1 MDLLKAEIAKKRS
14 YLESNNLVGDNKYF
28 KRSALR
34 EQEEKEYLAKSKR
47 NKDNS
52 EEQIDS
58 SWFNKNEE
66 ENLLL
71 KKFEERSREE
81 REKGKLM
88 PRKEVVR
95 ILRERNQPIR
105 LFGESDYDTFQ
116 RLKRLQLLEPESK
129 GMRND
134 LIAALDKVDD
144 AEDEEFYSS
153 GRGRTA
159 ADAQSGDTPVSDVKT
174 KETVLD
180 AEEIERMKM
189 DLARFVVYREGT
201 ATDDAT
207 STVVAISK
215 LTPVTIT
222 AELEEGFREKVTDHV
237 LRYLK
242 FLLSKWG
249 HALNARP
256 KEEKLSYSGK
266 IASATYTQTV
276 EYVKTLLRALQERCC
291 RDDILD
297 SLVKIITLMMD
308 GNYLKAN
315 DAYLELAIGNAP
327 WPLGVTNHGIHSR
340 TAQEKIHAKNV
351 AHVLNDETQRKY
363 IQAIK
368 RLMTQCQKFFPSDPS
383 KCVNYMG
390 SS

>member
-1 MDLLKAEIAKKRS
+1 MELLKAEIAKKRN
-14 YLESNNLVGDNKYF
+14 YLENSKLLGETNYF

-34 EQEEKEYLAKSKR
+34 EKEEEEYWTKSKR
-47 NKDNS
+47 VKEQS
-52 EEQIDS
+52 EDQNESNIFD
-58 SWFNKNEE
+58 KNEE
-66 ENLLL
+66 DDLLL

-81 REKGKLM
+81 REKGQLM

-95 ILRERNQPIR
+95 LLRERNQPIR

-153 GRGRTA
+153 GRGRV
-159 ADAQSGDTPVSDVKT
+159 ADGAHPAEVSSLDVKT
-174 KETVLD
+174 KD
-180 AEEIERMKM
+180 GGISEEEFDKMKM
-189 DLARFVVYREGT
+189 DLARYVVYREGT

-222 AELEEGFREKVTDHV
+222 TEMEPNFRDKVTNHV
-237 LRYLK
+237 LSYLK

-249 HALNARP
+249 NILNSRS
-256 KEEKLSYSGK
+256 KEEKLSYLGK
-266 IASATYTQTV
+266 ISSATYTQTV
-276 EYVKTLLRALQERCC
+276 DYIKPLLRALQHRCC

-308 GNYLKAN
+308 RNYLKAN

-368 RLMTQCQKFFPSDPS
+368 RLMTQCQKFYPSDPS
-383 KCVNYMG
+383 KSVNYMG
-390 SS
+390 TC

>member
-1 MDLLKAEIAKKRS
+1 
-14 YLESNNLVGDNKYF
+14 
-28 KRSALR
+28 
-34 EQEEKEYLAKSKR
+34 
-47 NKDNS
+47 
-52 EEQIDS
+52 
-58 SWFNKNEE
+58 
-66 ENLLL
+66 
-71 KKFEERSREE
+71 
-81 REKGKLM
+81 M

>member
-14 YLESNNLVGDNKYF
+14 YLESNKLVGENKYF

-52 EEQIDS
+52 EEQVDS

-222 AELEEGFREKVTDHV
+222 ADLEEGFREKVTDHV

>member
-1 MDLLKAEIAKKRS
+1 MDLLKAEIAKKRN
-14 YLESNNLVGDNKYF
+14 YLESNKLVGDNKYF